1 MTQMD
6 GDRSMITVKNH
17 NDRPPRLK
25 ATSNFIL
32 KNIDLYAMLIPG
44 LLWAL
49 IFKFIP
55 LYGLTI
61 AFKDFEL
68 FLGNG
73 VIDAIVKSKWV
84 GFANFESLFASSDFV
99 RALRNTLIISL
110 YKIIFLFPLP
120 ILLALFLNELRSV
133 IFKRSIQT
141 LIYLPHFL
149 SWIVVFGVFYIFLG
163 NEGMINQ
170 ILGFAGF
177 SPIMFFTDTAVFRS
191 VLVISD
197 GWKEVGWGT
206 IIYLATIA
214 SVDMEQYEAAEIDGA
229 GRFSKM
235 FKITLPAMIPIISLM
250 LILRLGSM
258 LEAGFGQVLAMYNP
272 AVYDVADIIQTFV
285 YRIGLGQMNFSLA
298 TALGLFESVIGFI
311 LVVSGN
317 YLCRKLVGKSIW

>member
-1 MTQMD
+1 MSA
-6 GDRSMITVKNH
+6 GSSAIANEGRK
-17 NDRPPRLK
+17 DRPPRVK
-25 ATSNFIL
+25 SISSYVI
-32 KNIDLYAMLIPG
+32 KNMDLYVMLVPG
-44 LLWAL
+44 LLWVI

-61 AFKDFEL
+61 AFKNFQI

-73 VIDAIVKSKWV
+73 VVDAIVKSEWV
-84 GFANFESLFASSDFV
+84 GFANFESLFSSSDFV
-99 RALRNTLIISL
+99 RALRNTLLISL

-120 ILLALFLNELRSV
+120 VLLALLLNELRSV
-133 IFKRSIQT
+133 MFKRGIQT

-170 ILGFAGF
+170 LLGFIGL
-177 SPIMFFTDTAVFRS
+177 PPVMFFTDISVFRS
-191 VLVISD
+191 VLIISD

-272 AVYDVADIIQTFV
+272 TVYEVSDIIQTFV

-317 YLCRKLVGKSIW
+317 YLCRKLVGSSIW